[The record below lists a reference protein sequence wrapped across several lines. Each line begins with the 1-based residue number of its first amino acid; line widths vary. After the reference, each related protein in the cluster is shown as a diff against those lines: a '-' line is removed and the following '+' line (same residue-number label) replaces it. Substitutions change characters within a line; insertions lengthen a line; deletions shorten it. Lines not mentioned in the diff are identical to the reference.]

1 MKKGELITLPELA
14 GAVGISTA
22 NFRIVDI
29 MAGGMGTC
37 LKLQHPEHESA
48 FAVKLIRPELMD
60 NDLAWHRFY
69 EELKLCFTLSESS
82 GVVEDSWPI

>member
-1 MKKGELITLPELA
+1 MRDVIMNKGDLITLPELA

-60 NDLAWHRFY
+60 NDLAS
-69 EELKLCFTLSESS
+69 LSHILTYLHSPKGNPSNGGEF
-82 GVVEDSWPI
+82 